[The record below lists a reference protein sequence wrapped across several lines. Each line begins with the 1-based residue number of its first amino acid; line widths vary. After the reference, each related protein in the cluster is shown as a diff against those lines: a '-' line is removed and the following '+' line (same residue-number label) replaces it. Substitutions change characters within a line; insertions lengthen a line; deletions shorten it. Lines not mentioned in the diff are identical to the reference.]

1 MPGRIREHLQAIGES
16 PQEKQDCHQSD
27 WEDRLPDSQRR
38 GARQSPIRHRLS
50 VRLDLCI
57 GGSAL
62 LEDLLRSWLLAFSE
76 HLGDYATTP
85 SWNRNSE
92 SERAISQSRPRWL
105 PRKKFEDL
113 IDLNRSSK
121 GCSAGDEWWPSK
133 NQAREASPR
142 LLMYCCGRGPIVA
155 VGSFP

>member
-1 MPGRIREHLQAIGES
+1 VL
-16 PQEKQDCHQSD
+16 
-27 WEDRLPDSQRR
+27 
-38 GARQSPIRHRLS
+38 
-50 VRLDLCI
+50 VDLCI

-76 HLGDYATTP
+76 HLGEYATP
-85 SWNRNSE
+85 SRNRNSE

-113 IDLNRSSK
+113 IDLNRIQK

-133 NQAREASPR
+133 NQARGASPPASYVLLRPRTHRRSRELSLTR
-142 LLMYCCGRGPIVA
+142 LSIARWGSSQLGDAVQLMPNTTLRI
-155 VGSFP
+155 